1 MIHLL
6 KSGGLLMLPLVLCSF
21 VSLTLIIERSIFWL
35 RIRRD
40 KDRDLVYRVLDLA
53 DQGLWDEIRLAA
65 RGSRNF
71 IIRILIN
78 GILHR
83 DYSMAMAMESAA
95 SDELRKMRRF
105 MGVLETII
113 TVAPL
118 LGILGTVVG
127 IIHSFDM
134 LGAKGIGD
142 PQAVTGGIAQ
152 ALITTAAGLSISI
165 LTLLPCNYFNA
176 CAEASA
182 LAIEKYAT
190 SLEITYEK
198 RANGNRDVQHPEEGK
213 LAAGG
218 RG

>member
-1 MIHLL
+1 MNNMIQLF
-6 KSGGLLMLPLVLCSF
+6 KSGGFLMLP
-21 VSLTLIIERSIFWL
+21 
-35 RIRRD
+35 
-40 KDRDLVYRVLDLA
+40 
-53 DQGLWDEIRLAA
+53 
-65 RGSRNF
+65 
-71 IIRILIN
+71 LIN

-95 SDELRKMRRF
+95 ADELRRMRKY
-105 MGVLETII
+105 MGVLETIV

-176 CAEASA
+176 RAEASA

-190 SLEITYEK
+190 SLEITHEK
-198 RANGNRDVQHPEEGK
+198 LANGKGEGLK
-213 LAAGG
+213 GK
-218 RG
+218 RS

>member
-1 MIHLL
+1 MIQLF
-6 KSGGLLMLPLVLCSF
+6 KSGGFLMLPLLICSL
-21 VSLTLIIERSIFWL
+21 VSLTLIFERTVFWL
-35 RIRRD
+35 RMRRE
-40 KDRDLVYRVLDLA
+40 RDQVLVNKVLELSEM
-53 DQGLWDEIRLAA
+53 GRWDEVRQAA
-65 RGSRNF
+65 MGSKNY
-71 IIRILIN
+71 IVRILIN

-83 DYSMAMAMESAA
+83 NYSMSMAMESAA
-95 SDELRKMRRF
+95 ADELRKMRRF
-105 MGVLETII
+105 MGGLETIV

-176 CAEASA
+176 CAEDSA

-190 SLEITYEK
+190 SLEITHEK
-198 RANGNRDVQHPEEGK
+198 LVNSGKDQARA
-213 LAAGG
+213 AS
-218 RG
+218 